1 MTTKKA
7 HYGLLGLLILIIIAI
22 GLAMYF
28 SRVFLKTN
36 SDKLVNAKL
45 ELYKIDETEYIYRKN
60 QAILQENKE
69 TADIL
74 SSVLPQE
81 KDQAKAVREI
91 TQIAGANGLSVKSIK
106 FPGSDLVI
114 TNKPATTTQPQGSTT
129 TPAPAAP
136 AGPTISQAKPVS
148 GLSNVLGIAVE
159 IELTSSRAGAQIST
173 DQVLSFLQQ
182 VENNRRNIRVTSIN
196 FGSSVDEGK
205 TLKIDTILFIKP

>member
-7 HYGLLGLLILIIIAI
+7 HYGLLGLLVLVIVAI

-28 SRVFLKTN
+28 SRVFLKSN
-36 SDKLVNAKL
+36 SDSLVNAKL

-60 QAILQENKE
+60 QAILQENQE

-74 SSVLPQE
+74 ASVLPQE

-91 TQIAGANGLSVKSIK
+91 TQIASDNGLSVKAIR

-114 TNKPATTTQPQGSTT
+114 TNKPVAAQTQGSTT
-129 TPAPAAP
+129 TPQATPS
-136 AGPTISQAKPVS
+136 GPTISQAKPVN
-148 GLSNVLGIAVE
+148 GLNNVLGIAVE
-159 IELTSSRAGAQIST
+159 IELTSARSGAQIST

-182 VENNRRNIRVTSIN
+182 IENNRRNIRVTSIN

-205 TLKIDTILFIKP
+205 TLKIDTLLFIKP

>member
-7 HYGLLGLLILIIIAI
+7 HYGLLGLLVLVIVAI

-28 SRVFLKTN
+28 SRVFLKSN
-36 SDKLVNAKL
+36 SDSLVNAKL

-60 QAILQENKE
+60 QAILQENQE

-74 SSVLPQE
+74 ASVLPQE

-91 TQIAGANGLSVKSIK
+91 TQIASDNGLSVKAIR

-114 TNKPATTTQPQGSTT
+114 TNKPVAAQTQGSTT
-129 TPAPAAP
+129 TPQATPS
-136 AGPTISQAKPVS
+136 GPTISQAKPVN
-148 GLSNVLGIAVE
+148 GLNNVLGIAVE
-159 IELTSSRAGAQIST
+159 VELTSARSGAQIST

-182 VENNRRNIRVTSIN
+182 IENNRRNIRVTSIN

-205 TLKIDTILFIKP
+205 TLKIDTLLFIKP

>member
-7 HYGLLGLLILIIIAI
+7 HFGLLGLLVLVIVAI

-28 SRVFLKTN
+28 SRVFLKSN
-36 SDKLVNAKL
+36 SDSLVNAKL

-60 QAILQENKE
+60 QAILQENQE

-74 SSVLPQE
+74 ASVLPQE

-91 TQIAGANGLSVKSIK
+91 TQIASDNGLSVKAIR

-114 TNKPATTTQPQGSTT
+114 TNKPVAAQTQGSTT
-129 TPAPAAP
+129 TPQATPS
-136 AGPTISQAKPVS
+136 GPTISQAKPVN
-148 GLSNVLGIAVE
+148 GLNNVLGIAVE
-159 IELTSSRAGAQIST
+159 VELTSARSGAQIST

-182 VENNRRNIRVTSIN
+182 IENNRRNIRVTSIN

-205 TLKIDTILFIKP
+205 TLKIDTLLFIKP